1 MIGSQ
6 VTKPTQPTQPG
17 IQLNTR
23 QIVSGSILIGIG
35 GVLALAGAAM
45 AGTALVAAYRDRV
58 RQMDVPPSV
67 LARHHWQRMKSAT
80 AAGVGEWRNGRERVQ
95 PPAR

>member
-1 MIGSQ
+1 MTQ
-6 VTKPTQPTQPG
+6 NQLTQPK

-45 AGTALVAAYRDRV
+45 AGTALVAAYRERV
-58 RQMDVPPSV
+58 QQMEVPPSV
-67 LARHHWQRMKSAT
+67 LARQNWERMKSAT
-80 AAGVGEWRNGRERVQ
+80 AAGVGEWRNGRQPVQ
-95 PPAR
+95 ASR